1 MAFVSTF
8 LGQSTSAW
16 RSHNDNLSP
25 SRMAMEPYQF
35 GDERLTTKRQALEDA
50 FKVTMVPDAQ
60 KGKTGTCTC
69 IFCSGTG
76 KRKCSWC
83 KGHGVRQELKDL
95 SWDQMNQMMNDI
107 KSGKKS
113 PSSLE
118 TEPVECPACKGTTM
132 LNAATVKEP
141 GPGAMDSLTE
151 FENRLAPVR
160 RTLLLRTGGR

>member
-1 MAFVSTF
+1 MAFVSSF

-16 RSHNDNLSP
+16 RSHNDTMCSCT
-25 SRMAMEPYQF
+25 MATEPYQF

-50 FKVTMVPDAQ
+50 FKVTMVPDAH

-69 IFCSGTG
+69 IFCSGSG

-132 LNAATVKEP
+132 LKC
-141 GPGAMDSLTE
+141 GYCQGAG
-151 FENRLAPVR
+151 
-160 RTLLLRTGGR
+160 TGSYGFAH